1 MRLLSGPRP
10 KPFSS
15 RIPNS
20 WPRIRH
26 QSHSSNPSQSPKNPP
41 KNPTKNTTHPQ
52 SHHSHGTPQPQPSQA
67 PGTTVSSAG
76 ASAPARTL
84 REFILNSPL
93 GRLGRTYSRIQQ
105 RRPYRTQLCSSV
117 VIYLC
122 GDLSAQLWFPSSSES
137 GYDPWR
143 TAKHLT
149 VGAGASIPSYS
160 WYVAIS
166 HGYRIQSV
174 V

>member
-1 MRLLSGPRP
+1 MRLLSGPRTR
-10 KPFSS
+10 PFSS
-15 RIPNS
+15 RIPSS

-26 QSHSSNPSQSPKNPP
+26 QSHSSNPSPKNT
-41 KNPTKNTTHPQ
+41 TKNTTENTTSRQ
-52 SHHSHGTPQPQPSQA
+52 SHHSHGIPQPQPSQA

-76 ASAPARTL
+76 ASPPARTL
-84 REFILNSPL
+84 RDFILNSPL

-105 RRPYRTQLCSSV
+105 RRPYTTQLCSSV

-122 GDLSAQLWFPSSSES
+122 GDLSAQLWFPSSPES

-166 HGYRIQSV
+166 HEWLLE
-174 V
+174 